1 MYTNLDLFF
10 RAQYLAFC
18 KTKFSLRRWA
28 YVIFFTMLYW
38 LMWIVV
44 AFGRLLDRLPFRPF
58 LRQEVREPVFII
70 APPRSGTTREPMV
83 SRRTMFSVSMIG
95 SRLV

>member
-18 KTKFSLRRWA
+18 KTQFSLRRWA
-28 YVIFFTMLYW
+28 YVIFLRCW

-44 AFGRLLDRLPFRPF
+44 AFGRLLDRLLFWSF
-58 LRQEVREPVFII
+58 LRQEAREPVFII
-70 APPRSGTTREPMV
+70 APPRQPDNQ
-83 SRRTMFSVSMIG
+83 RTDG
-95 SRLV
+95 

>member
-18 KTKFSLRRWA
+18 KTQFSLRRWA
-28 YVIFFTMLYW
+28 YLIFFTMLYW

-44 AFGRLLDRLPFRPF
+44 AFGRLLDRLLFWSF
-58 LRQEVREPVFII
+58 LRQEVREPPCDPYYFSTSCQT
-70 APPRSGTTREPMV
+70 PFQSLPGGF
-83 SRRTMFSVSMIG
+83 RRKVWM
-95 SRLV
+95 R